1 MEVIIDSGPLIA
13 LAKLNVLPLL
23 VKLYGKVHIPEAV
36 YKEAVID
43 GNSRGYTDARIIESF
58 LANRQWTPA
67 RIDSNNIESELTD
80 LNLGLGEKACIAL
93 AIRTPEPLVLLD
105 DEYARK
111 ACRERAIDVKGSL
124 GVLVEAHRR
133 QIIPFDDLDYY
144 LNQIGNREDIW
155 IHQDLCQKILLRLKE
170 E

>member
-1 MEVIIDSGPLIA
+1 MDSGPLIA

-23 VKLYGKVHIPEAV
+23 VKLYGKVNIPEAV

-43 GNSRGYTDARIIESF
+43 GKSRGYTDARIIESF
-58 LANRQWTPA
+58 LAKRQWTPVKV
-67 RIDSNNIESELTD
+67 DSNNLGGKLAD
-80 LNLGLGEKACIAL
+80 LNIGPGEKACIAL
-93 AIRTPEPLVLLD
+93 AMRTPEPLVLLD

-111 ACRERAIDVKGSL
+111 ACRERAIDVKGTL

-133 QIIPFDDLDYY
+133 HIIPFDDLDYY

-155 IHQDLCQKILLRLKE
+155 IHQDLCQKILLRLKDE
-170 E
+170 KH